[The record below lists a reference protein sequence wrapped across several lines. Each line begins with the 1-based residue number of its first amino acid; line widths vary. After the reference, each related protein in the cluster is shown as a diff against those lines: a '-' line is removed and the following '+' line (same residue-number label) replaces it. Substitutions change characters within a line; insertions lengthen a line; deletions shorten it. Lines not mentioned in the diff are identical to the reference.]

1 MLKNSFI
8 QSSKSSFKCSAPIE
22 AVVKKMRRRRR
33 MRIVVI
39 VVIPTATVALVTA
52 LAIVPVVLS
61 ATGTLGRVI
70 AGLEYKRIELYSK

>member
-8 QSSKSSFKCSAPIE
+8 QSSKSSFKCSAAIE
-22 AVVKKMRRRRR
+22 AVVKKMRRR

-39 VVIPTATVALVTA
+39 VVVPTATVALVTA

>member
-8 QSSKSSFKCSAPIE
+8 QSSKSSFKCSAAIE
-22 AVVKKMRRRRR
+22 AVVKKMRRRI
-33 MRIVVI
+33 RIVVI
-39 VVIPTATVALVTA
+39 VVVPTATVALVAA

-61 ATGTLGRVI
+61 ATGTLGRII

>member
-8 QSSKSSFKCSAPIE
+8 QSSKSSFKCSAAIE
-22 AVVKKMRRRRR
+22 AVVKKMRRRR

-39 VVIPTATVALVTA
+39 VVVPTATVALVAA

>member
-8 QSSKSSFKCSAPIE
+8 QSSKSSFKCSAAIE
-22 AVVKKMRRRRR
+22 AVVKKMRMR

-39 VVIPTATVALVTA
+39 VVVPTATVALVAA

-70 AGLEYKRIELYSK
+70 AELEYKRIELYSK

>member
-8 QSSKSSFKCSAPIE
+8 QSSKSSFKCSAAIE
-22 AVVKKMRRRRR
+22 AVVKKMRRR

>member
-8 QSSKSSFKCSAPIE
+8 QSSKSSFKCSAAIE
-22 AVVKKMRRRRR
+22 AVVKKMRRR

-39 VVIPTATVALVTA
+39 VVVPTATVALVAA

-61 ATGTLGRVI
+61 ATGTLGRII

>member
-8 QSSKSSFKCSAPIE
+8 QSSKSSFKCSAAIE
-22 AVVKKMRRRRR
+22 AVVKKMRRR

-39 VVIPTATVALVTA
+39 VVVPTATVALVAA

>member
-8 QSSKSSFKCSAPIE
+8 QSSKSSFKCSAAIE
-22 AVVKKMRRRRR
+22 AVVKKMRRR

-39 VVIPTATVALVTA
+39 VVVPTATVALVAA

-70 AGLEYKRIELYSK
+70 AELEYKRIELYSK